1 MTTIAVTGA
10 SGFCGSHVAT
20 TAAARGA
27 EVLCVGRRP
36 GPVGRHVPWDAARE
50 VPDLHGAD
58 LVVHCAA
65 AVGDPVPGSPA
76 EAALHA
82 VNVDGTARL
91 LDAAAGRPVVW
102 VSSASVY
109 APGPGR
115 SRITED
121 HPVRGH
127 LNAYGRTKAAGEA
140 LALAAG
146 AVVLRPRAVYGAGD
160 PHLVPRLL
168 SRVRRGRLMLP
179 GPSVRLSLTAVE
191 NLADACLS
199 AADWP
204 PGAYNIADP
213 VPYDRDEAIRA
224 VLRAHGKRV
233 RIGHLPCRSSTPRR
247 APPRGWPGC
256 SAEGSRRSPVTPW
269 TSWRPRSSWTW
280 AGPHPRGGQRAGPW
294 RTTQLPYRAHDL
306 AMSGRAP
313 PSQRRRQPST
323 PAFPGAIMPT
333 EDHGRTAVGAKIL
346 AAVVLLA
353 LMPLVIYFMV
363 SFQESGAFP

>member
-20 TAAARGA
+20 AAAARGA
-27 EVLCVGRRP
+27 DVRCVGRRP

-50 VPDLHGAD
+50 VPDLSGAD

-76 EAALHA
+76 EATMHA

-109 APGPGR
+109 APDAGR

-127 LNAYGRTKAAGEA
+127 LNAYGRTKAAGES

-146 AVVLRPRAVYGAGD
+146 AVVLRPRAVYGVGD

-168 SRVRRGRLMLP
+168 SRVRHGLLMLP

-191 NLADACLS
+191 NLADACLT

-213 VPYDRDEAIRA
+213 VPYELDEAIRA
-224 VLRAHGKRV
+224 VLRAHGARA
-233 RIGHLPCRSSTPRR
+233 RIGHVPLPVAQIVAATAQTLARLRPHAEPPLTRYAVDQLAHSVVLDVSR
-247 APPRGWPGC
+247 AESQGWV
-256 SAEGSRRSPVTPW
+256 A
-269 TSWRPRSSWTW
+269 
-280 AGPHPRGGQRAGPW
+280 
-294 RTTQLPYRAHDL
+294 
-306 AMSGRAP
+306 
-313 PSQRRRQPST
+313 
-323 PAFPGAIMPT
+323 
-333 EDHGRTAVGAKIL
+333 GRTLKDYETA
-346 AAVVLLA
+346 LLRR
-353 LMPLVIYFMV
+353 
-363 SFQESGAFP
+363 

>member
-27 EVLCVGRRP
+27 DVLCLGRRP
-36 GPVGRHVPWDAARE
+36 GPAGRHIPWDAARE
-50 VPDLHGAD
+50 VPDLSGAD

-76 EAALHA
+76 EAAMHA

-91 LDAAAGRPVVW
+91 LAAAEGRPVVW

-115 SRITED
+115 SRIAED

-168 SRVRRGRLMLP
+168 SRVRRGLLLLP

-191 NLADACLS
+191 NLADACLT
-199 AADWP
+199 AAGWP

-213 VPYDRDEAIRA
+213 APYDRDEAVRT
-224 VLRAHGKRV
+224 VLRAHGVRA
-233 RIGHLPCRSSTPRR
+233 RIGHVPLAAAQAAAGAVQALARLRPHAEPPLTRYAVDQLAHSVVLDVSKAQSRGWTAGHSLKDYPAAFRRAVPGVPPSST
-247 APPRGWPGC
+247 
-256 SAEGSRRSPVTPW
+256 V
-269 TSWRPRSSWTW
+269 
-280 AGPHPRGGQRAGPW
+280 
-294 RTTQLPYRAHDL
+294 
-306 AMSGRAP
+306 
-313 PSQRRRQPST
+313 
-323 PAFPGAIMPT
+323 
-333 EDHGRTAVGAKIL
+333 
-346 AAVVLLA
+346 
-353 LMPLVIYFMV
+353 
-363 SFQESGAFP
+363 